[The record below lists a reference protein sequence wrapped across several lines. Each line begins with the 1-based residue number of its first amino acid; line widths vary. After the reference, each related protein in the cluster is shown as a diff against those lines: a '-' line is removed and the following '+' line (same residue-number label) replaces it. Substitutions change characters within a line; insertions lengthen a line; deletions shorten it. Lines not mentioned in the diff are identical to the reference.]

1 MAYVSRLKKQYREEV
16 VPALKKRFGYENI
29 MEVPRLTKIHVN
41 KGVGNAVENQK
52 VLDNA
57 IDELRR
63 ITGQHPAVTRAKKSI
78 ASFGIRE
85 GDPVGVKV
93 TLRDAHMYEF
103 FDRLITLAL
112 PRQRDFQGVP
122 DRSFDGRGNY
132 TLGIAEQIIFP
143 EIDVDRVDRISGMDV
158 TFVTTAETDEEA
170 YALLKEMGMPF
181 VRREE
186 EEQRREREEAAARE
200 RAERAAALREARDE
214 FAPEEEAAPEP
225 EEAEVPEEAAE
236 ETEAAAE

>member
-1 MAYVSRLKKQYREEV
+1 MAYVPRLKTQYREEV
-16 VPALKKRFGYENI
+16 VPALKKRFGYDNV
-29 MEVPRLTKIHVN
+29 MEVPRLAKVCVN
-41 KGVGNAVENQK
+41 KGVGEAAESQRA
-52 VLDNA
+52 LDDA

-63 ITGQHPAVTRAKKSI
+63 ITGQQPSVTHAKRSI
-78 ASFGIRE
+78 ASFNIRE
-85 GDPVGVKV
+85 GMPVGVKV

-103 FDRLITLAL
+103 LDRLITLAL

-132 TLGIAEQIIFP
+132 TLGVAEQIIFP
-143 EIDVDRVDRISGMDV
+143 EIDVDRVNRISGMDV

-186 EEQRREREEAAARE
+186 PQPA
-200 RAERAAALREARDE
+200 
-214 FAPEEEAAPEP
+214 
-225 EEAEVPEEAAE
+225 
-236 ETEAAAE
+236 